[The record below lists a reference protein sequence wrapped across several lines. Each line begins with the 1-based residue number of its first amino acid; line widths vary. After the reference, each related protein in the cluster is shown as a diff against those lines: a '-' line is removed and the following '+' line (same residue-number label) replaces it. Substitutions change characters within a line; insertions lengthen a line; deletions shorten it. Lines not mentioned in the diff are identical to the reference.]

1 MSTTYEKLGQ
11 YAGDELPAAPSDVSV
26 DSVDNN
32 NIVLTWTNNSSA
44 YTESSIVIQTWQG
57 TFWQTQGD
65 ALSYD
70 AVGGTL
76 SSLSEGTS
84 YRIRVAQLLDG
95 VLYPSQPLVQ
105 ATTSIPTPVLAESG
119 TTQTEI
125 GVDITGYDVSWT
137 ALKMY
142 LNDELV
148 ESIATTATT
157 YTYTG
162 LTQGTSYALNGVVT
176 IDAVD
181 YTGATVNISTEA
193 ALNPTGLYVMAVAT
207 DYIQVGWTN
216 NNDYNGYNMIYV
228 DDVAVT
234 NEGDV
239 APDATFYLIEGLQ
252 SSTEYKLQVA
262 YYDGATET
270 YFWCVAPTE
279 YYQLTN

>member
-1 MSTTYEKLGQ
+1 MNTYEKLGQ

-32 NIVLTWTNNSSA
+32 NIVLTWTNNSSG

-70 AVGGTL
+70 AVGGSLT
-76 SSLSEGTS
+76 SLSEGTS

-105 ATTSIPTPVLAESG
+105 ETTSIPTPILTESG
-119 TTQTEI
+119 VTTTEI
-125 GVDITGYDVSWT
+125 GVDITEYDVSWT
-137 ALKMY
+137 TLKMY

-181 YTGATVNISTEA
+181 YTGATVNISTAA
-193 ALNPTGLYVMAVAT
+193 ALNPTGLYVMEVST

-234 NEGDV
+234 PEGELG
-239 APDATFYLIEGLQ
+239 PDAVDYFCAPLQ
-252 SSTEYKLQVA
+252 TGTEYKIQVA
-262 YYDGATET
+262 YFDGVTET

-279 YYQLTN
+279 VNQVTD